1 MNSRPSYSLA
11 RVGTMTQ
18 RYLYLLLGSWPRLLE
33 MVYWPTVQMVTWGF
47 ITKFFLTNS
56 SWLVQASGMLLAAV
70 LLWDVLFRGQMGLTL
85 MFFEEMYARNLG
97 NLFISPLRPVELAA
111 SLIVMSI
118 VRTVI
123 SFTGAALLAILFYRY
138 NIFIMGLPLLL
149 FFILLIVWGW
159 SLGLLI
165 VSLVLRYGLGAE
177 GLAWVII
184 FAVGPISGVY
194 YPISTLPGWLQT
206 IAWFLPSSHV
216 FEGMRAL
223 LLTGEMQMS
232 FLVTAA
238 ALNVVYLALG
248 LGVFLFTFE
257 VARRRGLLLNLGE

>member
-1 MNSRPSYSLA
+1 MNLHLGFSPF
-11 RVGTMTQ
+11 RVAVMTR

-47 ITKFFLTNS
+47 ITQFFLTHS

-70 LLWDVLFRGQMGLTL
+70 LLWDVLYRGQLGLSL

-97 NLFISPLRPVELAA
+97 NLFISPLRPAELAA
-111 SLIVMSI
+111 SLILMSL
-118 VRTVI
+118 VRTLI
-123 SFTGAALLAILFYRY
+123 SFGGAAALAVLFYSY
-138 NIFIMGLPLLL
+138 NIFSMGLPLLL

-177 GLAWVII
+177 GLAWVVI
-184 FAVGPISGVY
+184 FAVGPVSGVY
-194 YPISTLPGWLQT
+194 YPVSTLPDWLQ
-206 IAWFLPSSHV
+206 IVSWFLPSSHV

-223 LLTGEMQMS
+223 LMHSELR
-232 FLVTAA
+232 LDLLATAA
-238 ALNVVYLALG
+238 TLNVVYLVLG
-248 LGVFLFTFE
+248 TGVFLFTFQ
-257 VARRRGLLLNLGE
+257 VARRRGLLLNMGE